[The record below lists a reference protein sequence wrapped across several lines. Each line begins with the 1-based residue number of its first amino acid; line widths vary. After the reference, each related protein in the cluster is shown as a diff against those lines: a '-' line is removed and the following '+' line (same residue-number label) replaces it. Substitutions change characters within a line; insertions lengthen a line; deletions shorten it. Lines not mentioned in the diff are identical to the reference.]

1 MATDYVV
8 RFTGQD
14 NLSGTINQVRQ
25 RLEDVGSS
33 TTQLDQIQQKF
44 QKIEQSTA
52 PLKRKLRDLK
62 NLMAQMNLDGLSGTD
77 LFNRMAQ
84 QAGTYADALGDATT
98 ATNVFANDNF
108 KLEAMA
114 QGLTGIAGAA
124 SIATGVMG
132 VLGTENEKVAQAI
145 MKVQSVLAI
154 LNGVQAVAN
163 VLNKDSAL
171 MLRLKQI
178 RTAAS
183 TAATKGETAALG
195 ANTVA
200 QAVNGSTTKKGTL
213 IQNAWNVAKAVSK
226 ALLGDFTGLVLVGA
240 GALLTYALATDNS
253 ADKLDEQAK
262 STDKAKEAMTKYK
275 DDVASSTGQLVGNY
289 KLLQNEW
296 NNLKTVGEK
305 TQWIKD
311 NATEFKN
318 LGVKVTDLK
327 SAEDVFVNN
336 TSSVITALKAR
347 ASAMAA
353 QTMLTDAYTEYYKT
367 IMQADGSVAGGGFY
381 NKYSGR
387 GAGWTTNTSIMTDEM
402 RSAGVTWSDFN
413 QRTTTKRS
421 GGTVYDTTEYQESQT
436 VIDKV
441 NAYRMQQARATNK
454 RIHTEAEQQLN
465 KTVDFATNK
474 INEAQ
479 SVIDANGLDFNQGN
493 GGNGGNGS
501 GGNRNKPNTPTYDK
515 GSLAAEEAELTR
527 LQTLLKNTRFDSD
540 AAREAALQA
549 VRDQAAKVDA
559 LKLQLRWQV
568 EPELDLSDDTITGLT
583 NQIQAIEKRLKDE
596 VLIPAERQQ
605 LVTDREIKVRLREN
619 LEVSSGLKERKTE
632 QPKTKSELYNELKG
646 MGGDVQSDFDN
657 GLIDKEEAIKRIADI
672 NTQIALLGGKPI
684 TLEFKSN
691 FDEVIEDFN
700 AGINAI
706 NGIDGIVKSVQ
717 SLSQSLKEGAD
728 AWEIFMGAVGIASS
742 VISAISAVMETYNI
756 LSSIHTAKK
765 TAEGAAT
772 TAATTAVTAA
782 ESAKAAADT
791 ASIAPALGATAA
803 AKAQEAAYLDLAAA
817 AYFAAHASIPFA
829 GFGIAAGF
837 VSSMMAMMA
846 AQTAASAAMAAF
858 ADGGIVSG
866 NSFHGDRV
874 LARVNAGE
882 MILNQTQQAN
892 LFRALNSGNGGGTI
906 IPEIKIK
913 GSDLH
918 IAFKNYNNKMSKIK

>member
-77 LFNRMAQ
+77 LFNRMAE
-84 QAGTYADALGDATT
+84 QAGTYADALGDATQ
-98 ATNVFANDNF
+98 ATNNFANDNF

-163 VLNKDSAL
+163 VLNKDSAF

-183 TAATKGETAALG
+183 TAATRGETAALG

-200 QAVNGSTTKKGTL
+200 QVLNSSTTKKGTV

-253 ADKLDEQAK
+253 ADKLEDQAK
-262 STDKAKEAMTKYK
+262 ATDKAKEAMTKYK
-275 DDVASSTGQLVGNY
+275 DDVASSTGQLVGKY

-296 NNLKTVGEK
+296 NNLKSVGEK

-336 TSSVITALKAR
+336 TSNVVTALTAR
-347 ASAMAA
+347 AKAMAA

-367 IMQADGSVAGGGFY
+367 IMQADNTVAGGGFY
-381 NKYSGR
+381 RSVKSGSIVSDGSTDKTDLIRAMKGNGDVTATGDAYNKDGKYYTMQKGKMVLTEFGAAAINALRNSEALSLNKEVKSG
-387 GAGWTTNTSIMTDEM
+387 AQKEL
-402 RSAGVTWSDFN
+402 
-413 QRTTTKRS
+413 
-421 GGTVYDTTEYQESQT
+421 
-436 VIDKV
+436 DKV
-441 NAYRMQQARATNK
+441 VQFCTD
-454 RIHTEAEQQLN
+454 T
-465 KTVDFATNK
+465 
-474 INEAQ
+474 INEAN
-479 SVIDANGLDFNQGN
+479 SVISSNGLDFSD
-493 GGNGGNGS
+493 GGNGS
-501 GGNRNKPNTPTYDK
+501 GNPSKPNTPTYDT

-527 LQTLLKNTRFDSD
+527 LQNILKNTRFETDE
-540 AAREAALQA
+540 AREAAIQA
-549 VRDQAAKVDA
+549 VRDQAAKVEQM
-559 LKLQLRWQV
+559 KLQLKWQV

-596 VLIPAERQQ
+596 VLTPAERQQ
-605 LVTDREIKVRLREN
+605 LVTDRELKIRLREN
-619 LEVSSGLKERKTE
+619 LEVQSGLKETTVA

-646 MGGDVQSDFDN
+646 MAGDIQSDFDN

-717 SLSQSLKEGAD
+717 SLSQSLKDGAD

-791 ASIAPALGATAA
+791 ASIAPAMGATAA

-837 VSSMMAMMA
+837 ISSMMAMMA
-846 AQTAASAAMAAF
+846 AQTAASAAIAAF

-866 NSFHGDRV
+866 NTFHGDRV

-882 MILNQTQQAN
+882 MILNQNQQAN
-892 LFRALNSGNGGGTI
+892 LFRALNSGNQSGTI

>member
-33 TTQLDQIQQKF
+33 TTQLDSIQQKF

-77 LFNRMAQ
+77 LFNRMAE

-163 VLNKDSAL
+163 VLNKDSAF

-183 TAATKGETAALG
+183 TAATRGETAALG

-200 QAVNGSTTKKGTL
+200 QAVNSSTTKKGTL

-253 ADKLDEQAK
+253 ADKLEDQAK
-262 STDKAKEAMTKYK
+262 ATDKAKEAMTKYK
-275 DDVASSTGQLVGNY
+275 DDVASSTGQLVGKY

-336 TSSVITALKAR
+336 TSNVVTALKAR

-367 IMQADGSVAGGGFY
+367 IMAADGSVSGGGFY

-387 GAGWTTNTSIMTDEM
+387 GAGWSKNNPNITDEM
-402 RSAGVTWSDFN
+402 RAAGVTNADFN
-413 QRTTTKRS
+413 QRTTTTRT
-421 GGTVYDTTEYQESQT
+421 GGMVYDTTEYQESQT

-441 NAYRMQQARATNK
+441 NAYRMQQARATNQK
-454 RIHTEAEQQLN
+454 IHTEAEQQLN
-465 KTVDFATNK
+465 KTVDFATTK

-479 SVIDANGLDFNQGN
+479 RVIDANGLDFNQN
-493 GGNGGNGS
+493 SGGGGNGS
-501 GGNRNKPNTPTYDK
+501 GNKGTTVTPDK

-527 LQTLLKNTRFDSD
+527 LQTALKNTRFESD
-540 AAREAALQA
+540 AARETALQA
-549 VRDQAAKVDA
+549 VRDQAAKVEQ
-559 LKLQLRWQV
+559 LKLQLKWQV
-568 EPELDLSDDTITGLT
+568 EPQLDLSDDTITGLT

-596 VLIPAERQQ
+596 VLTPSERQQ
-605 LVTDREIKVRLREN
+605 LVTDREIKIRLKEQ
-619 LEVSSGLKERKTE
+619 LEVSSGLREQKTE
-632 QPKTKSELYNELKG
+632 KPKTKSELYNNLKS
-646 MGGDVQSDFDN
+646 MAGDIQSDFDD
-657 GLIDKEEAIKRIADI
+657 GLIDKEEAIKRISEI
-672 NTQIALLGGKPI
+672 NAQIAVLGGKPI
-684 TLEFKSN
+684 QLEFKSN
-691 FDEVIEDFN
+691 LQQVVDEFN
-700 AGINAI
+700 AGMSAI
-706 NGIDGIVKSVQ
+706 QGVDGVVSSVK
-717 SLSQSLKEGAD
+717 SLSQSLAEGAD
-728 AWEIFMGAVGIASS
+728 AWEIFMGAVNVASS
-742 VISAISAVMETYNI
+742 VLSAISTIMETVNL
-756 LSSIHTAKK
+756 LSSIHTATK
-765 TAEGAAT
+765 TTESAAT
-772 TAATTAVTAA
+772 TAAATAQGV
-782 ESAKAAADT
+782 KAGADT
-791 ASIAPALGATAA
+791 ASIAPALAATVAL
-803 AKAQEAAYLDLAAA
+803 KAQEAAYLDLAAA

-837 VSSMMAMMA
+837 VSAMMGTMA
-846 AQTAASAAMAAF
+846 AQAAASQAIAAF
-858 ADGGIVSG
+858 ADGGIISG
-866 NSFHGDRV
+866 NTFHGDRI

-892 LFRALNSGNGGGTI
+892 LFRALNSGNTEGGVTVSD
-906 IPEIKIK
+906 IKIK

-918 IAFKNYNNKMSKIK
+918 IALKNYNNKMGKIK

>member
-62 NLMAQMNLDGLSGTD
+62 NLMAQMNLDGLSNTD

-84 QAGTYADALGDATT
+84 QAGTYADAMGDATT

-124 SIATGVMG
+124 SVATGVMG
-132 VLGTENEKVAQAI
+132 LLGTENEKVTQAI

-163 VLNKDSAL
+163 VLNKDSAF

-183 TAATKGETAALG
+183 TAATTTNTAALG

-200 QAVNGSTTKKGTL
+200 EALNSSTTKKGTV

-240 GALLTYALATDNS
+240 GALLTYALATDSS

-262 STDKAKEAMTKYK
+262 STDKAKEALTKYNE
-275 DDVASSTGQLVGNY
+275 DVASSTGNLVGKY
-289 KLLQNEW
+289 KLLQNAW
-296 NNLKTVGEK
+296 NQLKTDAEK

-327 SAEDVFVNN
+327 SAEDIFVNN
-336 TSSVITALKAR
+336 TSNVITALKAR

-367 IMQADGSVAGGGFY
+367 IMQADNSVAGGGYY
-381 NKYSGR
+381 NKYTGR
-387 GAGWTTNTSIMTDEM
+387 GAGWTKNNPNITDEM
-402 RSAGVTWSDFN
+402 RAAGVTNADFN
-413 QRTTTKRS
+413 QRTTTARS

-441 NAYRMQQARATNK
+441 NAYRMSQARATNQK
-454 RIHTEAEQQLN
+454 IKSDAEAQLN
-465 KTVDFATNK
+465 KTVDFATTK
-474 INEAQ
+474 INEANT
-479 SVIDANGLDFNQGN
+479 IIKDNGLDFNQG
-493 GGNGGNGS
+493 GGSGNG
-501 GGNRNKPNTPTYDK
+501 GGNRNKPTTTAPKYDAQ
-515 GSLAAEEAELTR
+515 SLAAEEAELQR
-527 LQTLLKNTRFDSD
+527 LQTVLKNTRFATDEARD
-540 AAREAALQA
+540 AAIKA
-549 VRDQAAKVDA
+549 VREQADKVKSIRMA
-559 LKLQLRWQV
+559 LGLEV
-568 EPELDLSDDTITGLT
+568 ALDMSDDTITGLT

-596 VLIPAERQQ
+596 VLTPSEREQ
-605 LVTDREIKVRLREN
+605 LVTDREVKIRLKEK
-619 LEVSSGLKERKTE
+619 LEVQSGLKEDKTPE
-632 QPKTKSELYNELKG
+632 VKTKRDLYNDLKN
-646 MGGDVQSDFDN
+646 MAGDVQNDFDN
-657 GLIDKEEAIKRIADI
+657 GLIDKDEAIKRIADI
-672 NTQIALLGGKPI
+672 NAQIAILGGKPI
-684 TLEFKSN
+684 QLEFRSN
-691 FDEVIEDFN
+691 IQEVIDNFN
-700 AGINAI
+700 TGISTI
-706 NGIDGIVKSVQ
+706 QSVDSIVNSVK
-717 SLSQSLKEGAD
+717 SLSQSLQEGAD
-728 AWEIFMGAVGIASS
+728 AWEVFMGVVGVASS
-742 VISAISAVMETYNI
+742 VLQAITTIMETVNL
-756 LSSIHTAKK
+756 LSSVHTATK

-772 TAATTAVTAA
+772 TAASVA
-782 ESAKAAADT
+782 EGVKAGADT
-791 ASIAPALGATAA
+791 ASIAPALAATAA
-803 AKAQEAAYLDLAAA
+803 LKAQEAALLDVAAA
-817 AYFAAHASIPFA
+817 SYFAAHAYIPFA

-837 VSSMMAMMA
+837 VGSMMAAMA
-846 AQTAASAAMAAF
+846 AQTAASTAIAAF
-858 ADGGIVSG
+858 ADGGIISG
-866 NSFHGDRV
+866 STFHGDRM

-882 MILNQTQQAN
+882 MILNQNQQAN
-892 LFRALNSGNGGGTI
+892 LFRALNSGTDEGATI
-906 IPEIKIK
+906 SEVKIK
-913 GSDLH
+913 GSDLYL
-918 IAFKNYNNKMSKIK
+918 ALKNYNKKMDKVR

>member
-14 NLSGTINQVRQ
+14 NLSSTINQVRQ

-62 NLMAQMNLDGLSGTD
+62 NLMAQMNLDGLSNTD
-77 LFNRMAQ
+77 LFNRMAE
-84 QAGTYADALGDATT
+84 QAGTYADAIGDATT

-163 VLNKDSAL
+163 VLNKDSAF

-183 TAATKGETAALG
+183 TAATRGETAALG

-200 QAVNGSTTKKGTL
+200 QAVNSSTTKKGTV

-253 ADKLDEQAK
+253 ADKLEDQAK
-262 STDKAKEAMTKYK
+262 ATDKAKEAMTKYK
-275 DDVASSTGQLVGNY
+275 DDVASSTGQLVGKY

-296 NNLKTVGEK
+296 NNLKSVGEK

-327 SAEDVFVNN
+327 SAEDIFVNN
-336 TSSVITALKAR
+336 TSNVVTALKAR

-367 IMQADGSVAGGGFY
+367 IMAADNSVAGGGYYHNVKAGSAIQDKSKVHTDLIRAMKANGDVSPTGDAY
-381 NKYSGR
+381 NKNGKYYTMQR
-387 GAGWTTNTSIMTDEM
+387 GDMILTEFGA
-402 RSAGVTWSDFN
+402 SAINALRNSEAATLN
-413 QRTTTKRS
+413 QSVKDGAQR
-421 GGTVYDTTEYQESQT
+421 E
-436 VIDKV
+436 
-441 NAYRMQQARATNK
+441 
-454 RIHTEAEQQLN
+454 LN
-465 KTVDFATNK
+465 KVVEFCTSK
-474 INEAQ
+474 INEANA
-479 SVIDANGLDFNQGN
+479 IIAANGLDFNQNN
-493 GGNGGNGS
+493 GGGNGS
-501 GGNRNKPNTPTYDK
+501 GSGNRGTTVTPDK

-527 LQTLLKNTRFDSD
+527 LQNVLKNTAFASEESR
-540 AAREAALQA
+540 AAAIQA
-549 VRDQAAKVDA
+549 VRDQAAKVEQM
-559 LKLQLRWQV
+559 KLQLKWQV

-596 VLIPAERQQ
+596 VLTPSERQQ
-605 LVTDREIKVRLREN
+605 LVTDREVKVRLRES
-619 LEVSSGLKERKTE
+619 LEVASGLKDKKTE

-646 MGGDVQSDFDN
+646 MAGDIQSDFDN
-657 GLIDKEEAIKRIADI
+657 GLIDKEEAIKRIAEI
-672 NTQIALLGGKPI
+672 NAQIAILGGKPI
-684 TLEFKSN
+684 QLEFKSN
-691 FDEVIEDFN
+691 FQQVVEEFD

-706 NGIDGIVKSVQ
+706 NGIDGVVKSVQ
-717 SLSQSLKEGAD
+717 SLNQSLKEGAD
-728 AWEIFMGAVGIASS
+728 AWEIFMGAVSIASS

-756 LSSIHTAKK
+756 LSTIHTAKK

-772 TAATTAVTAA
+772 TSATAAVTAA

-846 AQTAASAAMAAF
+846 AQTAASAAIAAF

-866 NSFHGDRV
+866 NTFHGDNI

-882 MILNQTQQAN
+882 MILNQKQQAN
-892 LFRALNSGNGGGTI
+892 LFRALDSGNTGGTL

-913 GSDLH
+913 GSDLYV
-918 IAFKNYNNKMSKIK
+918 AFKNYNKKMDKVR

>member
-33 TTQLDQIQQKF
+33 TSQLDQIQQKF

-62 NLMAQMNLDGLSGTD
+62 NLMAQMNLDGLSNTD

-84 QAGTYADALGDATT
+84 QAGTYADAMGDATT

-124 SIATGVMG
+124 SVATGVMG
-132 VLGTENEKVAQAI
+132 LLGTENEKVTQAI

-163 VLNKDSAL
+163 VLNKDSAF

-183 TAATKGETAALG
+183 TAATTTNTAALG

-200 QAVNGSTTKKGTL
+200 EALNSSTTKKGTV

-240 GALLTYALATDNS
+240 GALLTYALATDSS

-262 STDKAKEAMTKYK
+262 STDKAKEALTKYNE
-275 DDVASSTGQLVGNY
+275 DVASSTGNLVGKY
-289 KLLQNEW
+289 KLLQNAW
-296 NNLKTVGEK
+296 NQFKTDAEK

-327 SAEDVFVNN
+327 SAEDIFVNN
-336 TSSVITALKAR
+336 TSNVITALKAR

-367 IMQADGSVAGGGFY
+367 IMQADNSVAGGGYY
-381 NKYSGR
+381 NKYTGR
-387 GAGWTTNTSIMTDEM
+387 GAGWTKNNPNITDEM
-402 RSAGVTWSDFN
+402 RAAGVTNADFN
-413 QRTTTKRS
+413 QRTTTARS

-441 NAYRMQQARATNK
+441 NAYRMSQARATNQK
-454 RIHTEAEQQLN
+454 IKSDAEAQLN
-465 KTVDFATNK
+465 KTVDFATTK
-474 INEAQ
+474 INEANT
-479 SVIDANGLDFNQGN
+479 IIKDNGLDFNQG
-493 GGNGGNGS
+493 GGSGNGG
-501 GGNRNKPNTPTYDK
+501 GGNRNKPTTTAPKYDAQ
-515 GSLAAEEAELTR
+515 SLAAEEAELQR
-527 LQTLLKNTRFDSD
+527 LQTVLKNTRFATDEARDS
-540 AAREAALQA
+540 AIKA
-549 VRDQAAKVDA
+549 VREQAEKVKSIRMA
-559 LKLQLRWQV
+559 LGLEV
-568 EPELDLSDDTITGLT
+568 ALDMSDDTITGLT

-596 VLIPAERQQ
+596 VLTPSEREQ
-605 LVTDREIKVRLREN
+605 LVTDKEVKIRLKEK
-619 LEVSSGLKERKTE
+619 LEVQSGLKEEKKPE
-632 QPKTKSELYNELKG
+632 VKTKSDLYNDLKN
-646 MGGDVQSDFDN
+646 MAGDVQSDFDN
-657 GLIDKEEAIKRIADI
+657 GLIDKDEAIKRIADI
-672 NTQIALLGGKPI
+672 NAQIAILGGKPI
-684 TLEFKSN
+684 QLEFRSN
-691 FDEVIEDFN
+691 IQEVIDNFN
-700 AGINAI
+700 TGINTI
-706 NGIDGIVKSVQ
+706 QSVDSIVNSVK
-717 SLSQSLKEGAD
+717 SLSQSLQEGAD
-728 AWEIFMGAVGIASS
+728 AWEVFMGVVGVASS
-742 VISAISAVMETYNI
+742 VLQAITTIMETVNL
-756 LSSIHTAKK
+756 LSSVHTATK

-772 TAATTAVTAA
+772 TAASVA
-782 ESAKAAADT
+782 EGVKAGADT
-791 ASIAPALGATAA
+791 ASIAPALAATAA
-803 AKAQEAAYLDLAAA
+803 LKAQEAALLDVAAA
-817 AYFAAHASIPFA
+817 SYFAAHAYIPFA

-837 VSSMMAMMA
+837 VGSMMAAMA
-846 AQTAASAAMAAF
+846 AQTAASTAIAAF
-858 ADGGIVSG
+858 ADGGIISG
-866 NSFHGDRV
+866 STFHGDRM

-882 MILNQTQQAN
+882 MILNQNQQAN
-892 LFRALNSGNGGGTI
+892 LFRALNSGTDEGATI
-906 IPEIKIK
+906 SEVKIK
-913 GSDLH
+913 GSDLYL
-918 IAFKNYNNKMSKIK
+918 ALKNYNKKMDKVR

>member
-33 TTQLDQIQQKF
+33 TTQLDSIQQKF

-62 NLMAQMNLDGLSGTD
+62 NLLAEMNLDGLSGTD
-77 LFNRMAQ
+77 LFNRMAE
-84 QAGTYADALGDATT
+84 QAGTYADALGDATQ
-98 ATNVFANDNF
+98 ATNNFANDNF
-108 KLEAMA
+108 KLEAMT

-132 VLGTENEKVAQAI
+132 VLGTENEQVAQAI

-163 VLNKDSAL
+163 VLNKDSAF

-183 TAATKGETAALG
+183 TAATRGETAALG

-200 QAVNGSTTKKGTL
+200 QVLNSSTTKKGTV

-253 ADKLDEQAK
+253 ADKLEDQAK
-262 STDKAKEAMTKYK
+262 ATDKAKEAMTKYK
-275 DDVASSTGQLVGNY
+275 EDVASSTGSLVGKY

-296 NNLKTVGEK
+296 NNLKSVGEK

-336 TSSVITALKAR
+336 TSNVVTALTAR
-347 ASAMAA
+347 AKAMAA

-367 IMQADGSVAGGGFY
+367 IMQADNTVAGGGFY
-381 NKYSGR
+381 
-387 GAGWTTNTSIMTDEM
+387 
-402 RSAGVTWSDFN
+402 RSV
-413 QRTTTKRS
+413 KS
-421 GGTVYDTTEYQESQT
+421 GGIVSDGSTDKTDLIRAMKGNGDVTATGDAYNKDGKYYTMQKGKMVLTEFGAAAINALRNSEALSLNKEVKSGAQKEL
-436 VIDKV
+436 DKV
-441 NAYRMQQARATNK
+441 VQFCTD
-454 RIHTEAEQQLN
+454 T
-465 KTVDFATNK
+465 
-474 INEAQ
+474 INEAN
-479 SVIDANGLDFNQGN
+479 SVISSNGLDFSD
-493 GGNGGNGS
+493 GGNGS
-501 GGNRNKPNTPTYDK
+501 GNPSKPNTPTYDT

-527 LQTLLKNTRFDSD
+527 LQNILKNTRFETDE
-540 AAREAALQA
+540 AREAAIQA
-549 VRDQAAKVDA
+549 VRDQAAKVEQM
-559 LKLQLRWQV
+559 KLQLKWQV

-596 VLIPAERQQ
+596 VLTPAERQQ
-605 LVTDREIKVRLREN
+605 LVTDRELKIRLREN
-619 LEVSSGLKERKTE
+619 LEVQSGLKETTVA

-646 MGGDVQSDFDN
+646 MAGDIQSDFDN
-657 GLIDKEEAIKRIADI
+657 GLIDKEEAIKRIAEI
-672 NTQIALLGGKPI
+672 NAQIAILGGKPI
-684 TLEFKSN
+684 ELEFKSN
-691 FDEVIEDFN
+691 FQEITEQVS

-706 NGIDGIVKSVQ
+706 NGIDGVVKSVQ

-728 AWEIFMGAVGIASS
+728 AWEIFMGVVNVASS
-742 VISAISAVMETYNI
+742 VLSAITTIMETVNL
-756 LSSIHTAKK
+756 LSSIHTTTK
-765 TAEGAAT
+765 TAEGAA
-772 TAATTAVTAA
+772 VTAA
-782 ESAKAAADT
+782 SVAEGVKAGADS
-791 ASIAPALGATAA
+791 ASIAPAVAATAA
-803 AKAQEAAYLDLAAA
+803 LKAQEAAYLDMAAA
-817 AYFAAHASIPFA
+817 AYFAAHASIPFV

-837 VSSMMAMMA
+837 VSAMMGAMA
-846 AQTAASAAMAAF
+846 AQAAASAAIAAF
-858 ADGGIVSG
+858 ADGGIISG
-866 NSFHGDRV
+866 STFHGDSM

-882 MILNQTQQAN
+882 MILNQKQQAN
-892 LFRALNSGNGGGTI
+892 LFRVLDSGNTGGTL

-913 GSDLH
+913 GSDLYV
-918 IAFKNYNNKMSKIK
+918 AFKNYNKKMDKVR

>member
-14 NLSGTINQVRQ
+14 NLSGTINQVR
-25 RLEDVGSS
+25 RNLEDVGSS
-33 TTQLDQIQQKF
+33 TTQLDNIQQKF

-62 NLMAQMNLDGLSGTD
+62 NLMAQMNLDGLSNTD
-77 LFNRMAQ
+77 LFNRMAE
-84 QAGTYADALGDATT
+84 QAGTYADAIGDASA

-124 SIATGVMG
+124 SVATGVMG
-132 VLGTENEKVAQAI
+132 LLGTENEKVAQAI

-163 VLNKDSAL
+163 VLNKDSAF

-183 TAATKGETAALG
+183 TAATRGETVALG
-195 ANTVA
+195 ANTAA
-200 QAVNGSTTKKGTL
+200 QAINSSTTKKGT
-213 IQNAWNVAKAVSK
+213 IVQNAWNVAKAVSK

-262 STDKAKEAMTKYK
+262 ATDKAKEAMTKYK
-275 DDVASSTGQLVGNY
+275 DDVASSTGTLVGKY

-336 TSSVITALKAR
+336 TSNVITALKAR

-367 IMQADGSVAGGGFY
+367 IMAADGSVAGGGFY
-381 NKYSGR
+381 TKYSGK
-387 GAGWTTNTSIMTDEM
+387 GTGWSKNNPNITDEM
-402 RSAGVTWSDFN
+402 RAAGVTVADFN
-413 QRTTTKRS
+413 QRTTTARS
-421 GGTVYDTTEYQESQT
+421 GGMVYDTTEYQESQT

-441 NAYRMQQARATNK
+441 NAYRMQQARATNQ

-465 KTVDFATNK
+465 KTVDFATAK
-474 INEAQ
+474 INEANE
-479 SVIDANGLDFNQGN
+479 VIKANGLDFGG
-493 GGNGGNGS
+493 GGNGN
-501 GGNRNKPNTPTYDK
+501 NPTTNPKPNNAPTYDA

-527 LQTLLKNTRFDSD
+527 LQNVLKNTAFASEEARQ
-540 AAREAALQA
+540 AAIQA
-549 VRDQAAKVDA
+549 VREQANKVERM
-559 LKLQLRWQV
+559 KLQLRWQV
-568 EPELDLSDDTITGLT
+568 EPELDISDNTITGLS

-596 VLIPAERQQ
+596 VLTPAERQQ
-605 LVTDREIKVRLREN
+605 LVTEREVKIKLREN
-619 LEVSSGLKERKTE
+619 LEVESGLKEKKTIE
-632 QPKTKSELYNELKG
+632 PKTKSDLYNELKG
-646 MGGDVQSDFDN
+646 MAGDIQSDFDN
-657 GLIDKEEAIKRIADI
+657 GLIDKEEAIRRISEI
-672 NTQIALLGGKPI
+672 NAQIAVLGGKPI
-684 TLEFKSN
+684 KLEFKSN
-691 FDEVIEDFN
+691 LQEVIDDFN
-700 AGINAI
+700 AGISTI
-706 NGIDGIVKSVQ
+706 QSVDSIVNSVK
-717 SLSQSLKEGAD
+717 SLSQSLKDGAG
-728 AWEIFMGAVGIASS
+728 AWEIFMGAVNVASS
-742 VISAISAVMETYNI
+742 VLSAISTIMETVNI
-756 LSSIHTAKK
+756 LSSIHTATK
-765 TAEGAAT
+765 TAEGAA
-772 TAATTAVTAA
+772 VTAA
-782 ESAKAAADT
+782 SVAEGVKAGADT
-791 ASIAPALGATAA
+791 ASIAPALASAA
-803 AKAQEAAYLDLAAA
+803 ALKAQEAAYLDLAAA
-817 AYFAAHASIPFA
+817 AYFAAHAYIPFA

-837 VSSMMAMMA
+837 VSSMMATMA
-846 AQTAASAAMAAF
+846 AQTAASAAIAAF

-866 NSFHGDRV
+866 STFHGDRV
-874 LARVNAGE
+874 LARVNSGE

-892 LFRALNSGNGGGTI
+892 LFRALNSSNQGGATVS
-906 IPEIKIK
+906 EVKIK
-913 GSDLH
+913 GSDMYLLM
-918 IAFKNYNNKMSKIK
+918 KNYNNKMSKIK

>member
-33 TTQLDQIQQKF
+33 TSQLDSIQQKF

-62 NLMAQMNLDGLSGTD
+62 NLMAQMNLDGLSNTD

-84 QAGTYADALGDATT
+84 QAGTYADAMGDASA

-114 QGLTGIAGAA
+114 QGLTGVAGAA
-124 SIATGVMG
+124 SVATGVMG
-132 VLGTENEKVAQAI
+132 LLGTENEKVAQAI

-163 VLNKDSAL
+163 VLNKDSAF

-183 TAATKGETAALG
+183 TAATRGETTALG

-200 QAVNGSTTKKGTL
+200 QALNSSTTKKGTL
-213 IQNAWNVAKAVSK
+213 VQNAWNVAKAVSK

-262 STDKAKEAMTKYK
+262 SADKAKEAMTKYK
-275 DDVASSTGQLVGNY
+275 DDVASSTGQLVGKY

-296 NNLKTVGEK
+296 NNLKSVGEK

-336 TSSVITALKAR
+336 TSNVITALKAR

-353 QTMLTDAYTEYYKT
+353 QTMLTEAYTEYYKT
-367 IMQADGSVAGGGFY
+367 IMAADGSVAGGGFY
-381 NKYSGR
+381 TKYTGR
-387 GAGWTTNTSIMTDEM
+387 GTGWSKNNPNITDEM
-402 RSAGVTWSDFN
+402 RAAGVTNADFN
-413 QRTTTKRS
+413 QRTTTARS
-421 GGTVYDTTEYQESQT
+421 GGMVYDTTEYQESQT

-441 NAYRMQQARATNK
+441 NAYRMQQARATNQ

-465 KTVDFATNK
+465 KTVDFATSK
-474 INEAQ
+474 INEANGIIQ
-479 SVIDANGLDFNQGN
+479 ANGLDFNQGN
-493 GGNGGNGS
+493 GGNGGNHT
-501 GGNRNKPNTPTYDK
+501 NKPNTPTYDD

-527 LQTLLKNTRFDSD
+527 LQNILKNTAFVSD
-540 AAREAALQA
+540 EARQAAIQA
-549 VRDQAAKVDA
+549 VRQQAAKVEQM
-559 LKLQLRWQV
+559 KLQLKWQV
-568 EPELDLSDDTITGLT
+568 EPVLDLSDDTITGLT

-596 VLIPAERQQ
+596 VLTPAERQQ
-605 LVTDREIKVRLREN
+605 LVTDREVKIRLREN
-619 LEVSSGLKERKTE
+619 LEVQSGLRE
-632 QPKTKSELYNELKG
+632 QKKPEVKTKSDLYNDLKNLA
-646 MGGDVQSDFDN
+646 GDIQSDFDN
-657 GLIDKEEAIKRIADI
+657 GLIDKDEAIKRISEI
-672 NTQIALLGGKPI
+672 NAQIALLGGKPI
-684 TLEFKSN
+684 NLEFKSN
-691 FDEVIEDFN
+691 FQEMAEQFN
-700 AGINAI
+700 AGISAFQ
-706 NGIDGIVKSVQ
+706 GIDGVVNSVK

-728 AWEIFMGAVGIASS
+728 AWEIFMGVVNVASS
-742 VISAISAVMETYNI
+742 VLSAITTIMETVNL
-756 LSSIHTAKK
+756 LSSVHTATK
-765 TAEGAAT
+765 TAEGAA
-772 TAATTAVTAA
+772 VTAA
-782 ESAKAAADT
+782 SVAEGVKAGADT
-791 ASIAPALGATAA
+791 ASIAPAVAATAA
-803 AKAQEAAYLDLAAA
+803 LKAQEAALLDVAAA
-817 AYFAAHASIPFA
+817 SYFAAHASIPFA

-837 VSSMMAMMA
+837 VSAMMGAMA
-846 AQTAASAAMAAF
+846 AQTAASAAIAAF
-858 ADGGIVSG
+858 ADGGIISG
-866 NSFHGDRV
+866 STYHGDSI

-882 MILNQTQQAN
+882 MILNQKQQAN
-892 LFRALNSGNGGGTI
+892 LFRALDSGNTGGTL

-913 GSDLH
+913 GSDLYV
-918 IAFKNYNNKMSKIK
+918 AFKNYNKKMDKVR

>member
-33 TTQLDQIQQKF
+33 TTQLDSIQQKF

-77 LFNRMAQ
+77 LFNRMAE

-114 QGLTGIAGAA
+114 QGLSGVAGAA
-124 SIATGVMG
+124 SVATGVMG
-132 VLGTENEKVAQAI
+132 LLGTENEKVAQAI

-163 VLNKDSAL
+163 VLNKDSAF

-183 TAATKGETAALG
+183 TAATRGETTALG

-200 QAVNGSTTKKGTL
+200 QALNSSTTKKGTV

-240 GALLTYALATDNS
+240 GALLTYALATDKS
-253 ADKLDEQAK
+253 ADELDKQAK
-262 STDKAKEAMTKYK
+262 SADKAKEAMTKYK
-275 DDVASSTGQLVGNY
+275 DDVASSTGQLVGKY

-296 NNLKTVGEK
+296 NNLKSIGEK

-336 TSSVITALKAR
+336 TSNVITALKAR

-367 IMQADGSVAGGGFY
+367 IMAADGSVAGGGFY
-381 NKYSGR
+381 TKYTGR
-387 GAGWTTNTSIMTDEM
+387 GTGWSKNNPNITDEM
-402 RSAGVTWSDFN
+402 RAAGVTNADFN
-413 QRTTTKRS
+413 QRTTTARS
-421 GGTVYDTTEYQESQT
+421 GGMVYDTTEYQESQT

-441 NAYRMQQARATNK
+441 NNYRIQQARATNQ

-465 KTVDFATNK
+465 KTVDFATSK
-474 INEAQ
+474 INEANA
-479 SVIDANGLDFNQGN
+479 VIEANGLDFNQGN
-493 GGNGGNGS
+493 GGNGN
-501 GGNRNKPNTPTYDK
+501 GGNHTNKPNTPTYDA

-527 LQTLLKNTRFDSD
+527 LQNILKNTAFASD
-540 AAREAALQA
+540 EARQAAIQA
-549 VRDQAAKVDA
+549 VRQQAAKVEQM
-559 LKLQLRWQV
+559 KLQLKWQV
-568 EPELDLSDDTITGLT
+568 QPELDLSDDTITGLT

-596 VLIPAERQQ
+596 VLTPAERQQ
-605 LVTDREIKVRLREN
+605 LVTEREVKVRLREN
-619 LEVSSGLKERKTE
+619 LEVASGLKERKTE
-632 QPKTKSELYNELKG
+632 QPKTRSELYNELKG
-646 MGGDVQSDFDN
+646 MAGDVQSDFDN
-657 GLIDKEEAIKRIADI
+657 GLIDKDEAIKRIADI
-672 NTQIALLGGKPI
+672 NAQIALLGGKPI
-684 TLEFKSN
+684 KLEFQSN
-691 FDEVIEDFN
+691 FDQVMEDFT

-791 ASIAPALGATAA
+791 ASIAPAMGATAA

-837 VSSMMAMMA
+837 ISSMMAMMA
-846 AQTAASAAMAAF
+846 AQTAASAAIAAF

-866 NSFHGDRV
+866 NTFHGDRV

-882 MILNQTQQAN
+882 MILNQNQQAN
-892 LFRALNSGNGGGTI
+892 LFRALNSGNDGGGAVVS
-906 IPEIKIK
+906 EVKIK
-913 GSDLH
+913 GSDLYL
-918 IAFKNYNNKMSKIK
+918 ALKNYNNKMGKIK

>member
-33 TTQLDQIQQKF
+33 TTQLDSIQQKF

-62 NLMAQMNLDGLSGTD
+62 TLMAQMNLDGLSNTD

-84 QAGTYADALGDATT
+84 QAGSYADALADASA

-114 QGLTGIAGAA
+114 QGLTGVAGAA
-124 SIATGVMG
+124 SVATGVMG
-132 VLGTENEKVAQAI
+132 LLGTENEKVAQAI

-163 VLNKDSAL
+163 VLNKDSAF

-183 TAATKGETAALG
+183 TAATRGETTALG

-200 QAVNGSTTKKGTL
+200 QALNSSTTKKGTL
-213 IQNAWNVAKAVSK
+213 VQNAWNVAKAVSK

-262 STDKAKEAMTKYK
+262 SADKAKEAMTKYK
-275 DDVASSTGQLVGNY
+275 DDVASSTGQLVGKY

-336 TSSVITALKAR
+336 TSNVITALKAR

-367 IMQADGSVAGGGFY
+367 IMEADGSVAGGGFY
-381 NKYSGR
+381 TKYTGR
-387 GAGWTTNTSIMTDEM
+387 GTGWTTNTNIMTDEM
-402 RSAGVTWSDFN
+402 RAAGVTWNDFN
-413 QRTTTKRS
+413 QRSTDKRS
-421 GGTVYDTTEYQESQT
+421 GSMIYTTTEYQESQK

-441 NAYRMQQARATNK
+441 NAYRIQQQRATNQ
-454 RIHTEAEQQLN
+454 RIHTEAEQTLQR
-465 KTVDFATNK
+465 KIDFTTSK
-474 INEAQ
+474 INEANE
-479 SVIDANGLDFNQGN
+479 VIKANGLDF
-493 GGNGGNGS
+493 GNGS
-501 GGNRNKPNTPTYDK
+501 GGNNTNKPNTPTYDA

-527 LQTLLKNTRFDSD
+527 LQNVLKNTAFASD
-540 AAREAALQA
+540 EARQAAIQA
-549 VRDQAAKVDA
+549 VRTQAAKVEQI
-559 LKLQLRWQV
+559 KLQLKWQI
-568 EPELDLSDDTITGLT
+568 EPVLDLSDDTITGLT

-596 VLIPAERQQ
+596 VLEPAERQQ
-605 LVTDREIKVRLREN
+605 LVMEREVKIQLREN
-619 LEVSSGLKERKTE
+619 LEVQSGLKEKKTE
-632 QPKTKSELYNELKG
+632 QPKTKSEL
-646 MGGDVQSDFDN
+646 
-657 GLIDKEEAIKRIADI
+657 
-672 NTQIALLGGKPI
+672 T
-684 TLEFKSN
+684 
-691 FDEVIEDFN
+691 
-700 AGINAI
+700 
-706 NGIDGIVKSVQ
+706 
-717 SLSQSLKEGAD
+717 
-728 AWEIFMGAVGIASS
+728 
-742 VISAISAVMETYNI
+742 
-756 LSSIHTAKK
+756 
-765 TAEGAAT
+765 
-772 TAATTAVTAA
+772 
-782 ESAKAAADT
+782 
-791 ASIAPALGATAA
+791 
-803 AKAQEAAYLDLAAA
+803 
-817 AYFAAHASIPFA
+817 
-829 GFGIAAGF
+829 
-837 VSSMMAMMA
+837 
-846 AQTAASAAMAAF
+846 
-858 ADGGIVSG
+858 
-866 NSFHGDRV
+866 
-874 LARVNAGE
+874 
-882 MILNQTQQAN
+882 MI
-892 LFRALNSGNGGGTI
+892 
-906 IPEIKIK
+906 
-913 GSDLH
+913 
-918 IAFKNYNNKMSKIK
+918 

>member
-33 TTQLDQIQQKF
+33 TTQLDSIQQKF

-77 LFNRMAQ
+77 LFNRMAE

-163 VLNKDSAL
+163 VLNKDSAF

-183 TAATKGETAALG
+183 TAATRGETAALG

-200 QAVNGSTTKKGTL
+200 QAVNSSTTKKGTL

-226 ALLGDFTGLVLVGA
+226 ALMGDFTGLVLVGA

-253 ADKLDEQAK
+253 ADKLEDQAK
-262 STDKAKEAMTKYK
+262 STDKAKEAMTKYNE
-275 DDVASSTGQLVGNY
+275 DVASSTGQLVGKY

-296 NNLKTVGEK
+296 NNLKSVGEK

-336 TSSVITALKAR
+336 TSNVITALKAR

-367 IMQADGSVAGGGFY
+367 IMDADGSVAGGGFY
-381 NKYSGR
+381 TKYTGR
-387 GAGWTTNTSIMTDEM
+387 GAGWTTNANIMTDEM
-402 RSAGVTWSDFN
+402 RAAGVTWKDFN

-421 GGTVYDTTEYQESQT
+421 GGMVYDTTEYQESQT

-441 NAYRMQQARATNK
+441 NNYRIQQARATNQ
-454 RIHTEAEQQLN
+454 RIHTDAEQQLN
-465 KTVDFATNK
+465 KTVDFATGK
-474 INEAQ
+474 INEANA
-479 SVIDANGLDFNQGN
+479 VIQANGLDFNQSNGGRGN
-493 GGNGGNGS
+493 GGNHT
-501 GGNRNKPNTPTYDK
+501 NKPNTPTYDA
-515 GSLAAEEAELTR
+515 GSLAAEEAKLTR
-527 LQTLLKNTRFDSD
+527 LQNTLKNTRFETDEARQ
-540 AAREAALQA
+540 AAIQA
-549 VRDQAAKVDA
+549 VRDQAAKVEQM
-559 LKLQLRWQV
+559 KLQLKWQV
-568 EPELDLSDDTITGLT
+568 EPVLDLSDDTITGLT

-596 VLIPAERQQ
+596 VLTPAERQQ
-605 LVTDREIKVRLREN
+605 LVTEREVKVRLREN
-619 LEVSSGLKERKTE
+619 LEVASGLKERKTE
-632 QPKTKSELYNELKG
+632 QPKTRSELYNELKG
-646 MGGDVQSDFDN
+646 MAGDVQSDFDN
-657 GLIDKEEAIKRIADI
+657 GLIDKDEAIKRIADI
-672 NTQIALLGGKPI
+672 NAQIALLGGKPI
-684 TLEFKSN
+684 KLEFQSN
-691 FDEVIEDFN
+691 FDQVMEDFT

-791 ASIAPALGATAA
+791 ASIAPAMGATAA

-837 VSSMMAMMA
+837 ISSMMAMMA
-846 AQTAASAAMAAF
+846 AQTAASAAIAAF

-866 NSFHGDRV
+866 NTFHGDRV

-892 LFRALNSGNGGGTI
+892 LFRALNSGNQSGTI
-906 IPEIKIK
+906 IPDIKIK

-918 IAFKNYNNKMSKIK
+918 IAFRNYNNKMSKVK

>member
-25 RLEDVGSS
+25 HLEDVGSS
-33 TTQLDQIQQKF
+33 TTQLDSIQQKF

-84 QAGTYADALGDATT
+84 QAGTYADAIGDATT

-132 VLGTENEKVAQAI
+132 VLGTENEKVSQAI

-183 TAATKGETAALG
+183 TAATRGETAALG

-200 QAVNGSTTKKGTL
+200 QAVNGATTKKGTL

-253 ADKLDEQAK
+253 ADKLEDQAK
-262 STDKAKEAMTKYK
+262 ATDKAKEAMTKYK
-275 DDVASSTGQLVGNY
+275 DDVASSTGQLVGKY

-336 TSSVITALKAR
+336 TSNVVTALKAR

-367 IMQADGSVAGGGFY
+367 IMAADGSVSGGGFY

-387 GAGWTTNTSIMTDEM
+387 GAGWSKNNPNITDEM
-402 RSAGVTWSDFN
+402 RAAGVTNADFN
-413 QRTTTKRS
+413 QRTTTTRT
-421 GGTVYDTTEYQESQT
+421 GGMVYDTTEYQESQT

-441 NAYRMQQARATNK
+441 NAYRMQQARATNQ

-465 KTVDFATNK
+465 KTVDFATTK

-479 SVIDANGLDFNQGN
+479 RVIDANGLDFNQNN
-493 GGNGGNGS
+493 GGGGNGS
-501 GGNRNKPNTPTYDK
+501 GNKGTTVTPDK

-527 LQTLLKNTRFDSD
+527 LQTALKNTRFESD
-540 AAREAALQA
+540 AAREAAMQA
-549 VRDQAAKVDA
+549 VRDQAAKVEQM
-559 LKLQLRWQV
+559 KLQLKWQV

-596 VLIPAERQQ
+596 VLTPSERQQ
-605 LVTDREIKVRLREN
+605 LVTDREVKIRLKEQ
-619 LEVSSGLKERKTE
+619 LEVSSGLKEQKTE
-632 QPKTKSELYNELKG
+632 KPKTKSELYNELKG
-646 MGGDVQSDFDN
+646 MGGDIQSDFDN
-657 GLIDKEEAIKRIADI
+657 GLIDKEEAIKRISEI
-672 NTQIALLGGKPI
+672 NAQIAVLGGKPI
-684 TLEFKSN
+684 QLEFKSN
-691 FDEVIEDFN
+691 MQELVDEFN
-700 AGINAI
+700 TGMSAI
-706 NGIDGIVKSVQ
+706 QGIDGVVNSVK
-717 SLSQSLKEGAD
+717 SLSQSLQEGAD
-728 AWEIFMGAVGIASS
+728 AWEIFMGAVNVASS
-742 VISAISAVMETYNI
+742 VLNAISTIMETVNL
-756 LSSIHTAKK
+756 LSSIHTATK
-765 TAEGAAT
+765 TTESAAT
-772 TAATTAVTAA
+772 TAAATAQGV
-782 ESAKAAADT
+782 KAGADT
-791 ASIAPALGATAA
+791 ASIAPAIAATVAL
-803 AKAQEAAYLDLAAA
+803 KAQEAAYLDLAAA

-837 VSSMMAMMA
+837 VSGMMGMMA
-846 AQTAASAAMAAF
+846 AQTAASAAIAAF
-858 ADGGIVSG
+858 ADGGIISG
-866 NSFHGDRV
+866 NTFHGDRM

-892 LFRALNSGNGGGTI
+892 LFRALNSGNAGGGVTVSD
-906 IPEIKIK
+906 IKIK

-918 IAFKNYNNKMSKIK
+918 IVLKNYNNKMGKIK

>member
-33 TTQLDQIQQKF
+33 TTRLDQIQQKF

-183 TAATKGETAALG
+183 TAATRGETAALG

-200 QAVNGSTTKKGTL
+200 QAVNGATTKKGTL
-213 IQNAWNVAKAVSK
+213 IQNAWNIAKAVSK

-262 STDKAKEAMTKYK
+262 ATDKAKEAMTKYK
-275 DDVASSTGQLVGNY
+275 DDVASSTGSLVGKY

-336 TSSVITALKAR
+336 TSNVITALKAR

-381 NKYSGR
+381 NKY
-387 GAGWTTNTSIMTDEM
+387 N
-402 RSAGVTWSDFN
+402 
-413 QRTTTKRS
+413 
-421 GGTVYDTTEYQESQT
+421 GGTIGTSNASKIPDEWQKAGLKENEDYTYKWGGGQSGYGFLTPTQKG
-436 VIDKV
+436 IDKV
-441 NAYRMQQARATNK
+441 NDYRMQQARATNQ

-465 KTVDFATNK
+465 KTVDFATTK
-474 INEAQ
+474 INEANA
-479 SVIDANGLDFNQGN
+479 VIQANGLDFSPS
-493 GGNGGNGS
+493 GGDSG
-501 GGNRNKPNTPTYDK
+501 GGNRNKPNTTLTYDA
-515 GSLAAEEAELTR
+515 GSLAAEEAELSR
-527 LQTLLKNTRFDSD
+527 LQAILKNTRFESD
-540 AAREAALQA
+540 AVREDALQA
-549 VRDQAAKVDA
+549 VRDQAAKVEQM
-559 LKLQLRWQV
+559 KLQLKWQV

-596 VLIPAERQQ
+596 VLTPAERQQ
-605 LVTDREIKVRLREN
+605 LVTDREVKIRLREN
-619 LEVSSGLKERKTE
+619 LEVQSGLKEHKTE

-646 MGGDVQSDFDN
+646 MAGDVQSDFDN
-657 GLIDKEEAIKRIADI
+657 GLIDKDEAIKRIADI
-672 NTQIALLGGKPI
+672 NAQIALLGGKPI
-684 TLEFKSN
+684 KLEFQSN
-691 FDEVIEDFN
+691 FDQVMEDFN

-791 ASIAPALGATAA
+791 ASIAPAMGATAA

-846 AQTAASAAMAAF
+846 AQTAASAAIAAF

-866 NSFHGDRV
+866 NTFHGDKI

-882 MILNQTQQAN
+882 MILNQNQQAN
-892 LFRALNSGNGGGTI
+892 LFRALNSGNQSGTI

>member
-62 NLMAQMNLDGLSGTD
+62 NLMAQMNLDGLSNTD
-77 LFNRMAQ
+77 LFNRMAE

-163 VLNKDSAL
+163 VLNKDSAF

-200 QAVNGSTTKKGTL
+200 QAVNSSTTKKGTV

-253 ADKLDEQAK
+253 ADKLEDQAK
-262 STDKAKEAMTKYK
+262 ATDKTKEAMTKYK
-275 DDVASSTGQLVGNY
+275 EDVASSTGQLVGKY

-296 NNLKTVGEK
+296 NNLKTVEEK

-336 TSSVITALKAR
+336 TSNVVTALTAR
-347 ASAMAA
+347 AKAMAA

-367 IMQADGSVAGGGFY
+367 IMQADNTVAGGGFY
-381 NKYSGR
+381 
-387 GAGWTTNTSIMTDEM
+387 
-402 RSAGVTWSDFN
+402 RSV
-413 QRTTTKRS
+413 KS
-421 GGTVYDTTEYQESQT
+421 GGIVSDGSTDKTDLIRAMKGNGDVTATGDAYNKDGKYYTMQKGKMVLTEFGAAAINALRNSEALSLNKEVKSGAQKEL
-436 VIDKV
+436 DKV
-441 NAYRMQQARATNK
+441 VQFCTD
-454 RIHTEAEQQLN
+454 T
-465 KTVDFATNK
+465 
-474 INEAQ
+474 INEAN
-479 SVIDANGLDFNQGN
+479 SVISSNGLDFSG
-493 GGNGGNGS
+493 GGNGS
-501 GGNRNKPNTPTYDK
+501 GNPSKPNTPTYDT

-527 LQTLLKNTRFDSD
+527 LQNILKNTRFEIDT
-540 AAREAALQA
+540 AREAAKQA
-549 VRDQAAKVDA
+549 VRDQAAKVEQM
-559 LKLQLRWQV
+559 KLQLKWQV

-596 VLIPAERQQ
+596 VLTPSERQQ
-605 LVTDREIKVRLREN
+605 LVTDREVKVRLRES
-619 LEVSSGLKERKTE
+619 LEVASGLKDKKTE

-646 MGGDVQSDFDN
+646 MAGDIQSDFDN
-657 GLIDKEEAIKRIADI
+657 GLIDKEEAIKRISEI
-672 NTQIALLGGKPI
+672 NAQIAVLGGKPI
-684 TLEFKSN
+684 QLEFKSN
-691 FDEVIEDFN
+691 LQEVVDEFN
-700 AGINAI
+700 AGMSAI
-706 NGIDGIVKSVQ
+706 QGVDGVVNSVK
-717 SLSQSLKEGAD
+717 SLSQSLQEGAD
-728 AWEIFMGAVGIASS
+728 AWEIFMGAVNVASS
-742 VISAISAVMETYNI
+742 VLNAISTIMETVNL
-756 LSSIHTAKK
+756 LSSIHTATKA
-765 TAEGAAT
+765 TESAAT
-772 TAATTAVTAA
+772 TAAATAQGV
-782 ESAKAAADT
+782 KAGADT
-791 ASIAPALGATAA
+791 ASIAPAIAATVAL
-803 AKAQEAAYLDLAAA
+803 KAQEAAYLDLAAA

-837 VSSMMAMMA
+837 VSAMMGAMA
-846 AQTAASAAMAAF
+846 AQAAASQAIAAF
-858 ADGGIVSG
+858 ADGGVISG
-866 NSFHGDRV
+866 NTFHGDRM

-892 LFRALNSGNGGGTI
+892 LFRALNHKSEAQPRNAQA
-906 IPEIKIK
+906 
-913 GSDLH
+913 S
-918 IAFKNYNNKMSKIK
+918 

>member
-33 TTQLDQIQQKF
+33 TSQLDQIQQKF

-62 NLMAQMNLDGLSGTD
+62 NLMAQMNLDGLSNTD

-84 QAGTYADALGDATT
+84 QAGTYADAMGDATT

-124 SIATGVMG
+124 SVATGVMG
-132 VLGTENEKVAQAI
+132 LLGTENEKVAQAI

-163 VLNKDSAL
+163 VLNKDSAF

-183 TAATKGETAALG
+183 TAATRTNTAALG

-200 QAVNGSTTKKGTL
+200 EALNSSTTKKGTV

-253 ADKLDEQAK
+253 ADKLDKQAK
-262 STDKAKEAMTKYK
+262 STDKAKEAMTKYNE
-275 DDVASSTGQLVGNY
+275 DVASSTGNLVGKY

-305 TQWIKD
+305 TEWIKN

-336 TSSVITALKAR
+336 TSNVITALKAR

-367 IMQADGSVAGGGFY
+367 IMQADNSVAGGGYY
-381 NKYSGR
+381 NRYTGR
-387 GAGWTTNTSIMTDEM
+387 GAGWTANNPNISDEM
-402 RSAGVTWSDFN
+402 RAAGVTIADFN

-421 GGTVYDTTEYQESQT
+421 GSTVYDTTEYQESQT

-441 NAYRMQQARATNK
+441 NAYRMSQARATNQ
-454 RIHTEAEQQLN
+454 RIKSDAEAQLN
-465 KTVDFATNK
+465 KTVDFATTK
-474 INEAQ
+474 INEANT
-479 SVIDANGLDFNQGN
+479 IIKDNGLDFNQG
-493 GGNGGNGS
+493 GDSGNGG
-501 GGNRNKPNTPTYDK
+501 GGNRTKPNTPTYDA

-527 LQTLLKNTRFDSD
+527 LQNVLKNTAFASD
-540 AAREAALQA
+540 EARQAAIQA
-549 VRDQAAKVDA
+549 VRDQAAKVEEMR
-559 LKLQLRWQV
+559 LQLKWQV
-568 EPELDLSDDTITGLT
+568 EPTLDLSDDTITGLT

-596 VLIPAERQQ
+596 VLTPAEREQ
-605 LVTDREIKVRLREN
+605 LVTDREVKIRLREK
-619 LEVSSGLKERKTE
+619 LEVQSGLKEEKKPE
-632 QPKTKSELYNELKG
+632 IKTKSDLYNDLKN
-646 MGGDVQSDFDN
+646 MAGDVQSDFDN
-657 GLIDKEEAIKRIADI
+657 GLIDKDEAIKRIADI
-672 NTQIALLGGKPI
+672 NAQIAILGGKPI
-684 TLEFKSN
+684 QLEFRSN
-691 FDEVIEDFN
+691 FQDVMDEFN
-700 AGINAI
+700 AGINAL
-706 NGIDGIVKSVQ
+706 NGVDSVVNSVQ
-717 SLSQSLKEGAD
+717 TLSDSLKDGAN
-728 AWEIFMGAVGIASS
+728 AWQIFMNAVNVASS
-742 VISAISAVMETYNI
+742 VISAISAVIETYNI
-756 LSSIHTAKK
+756 LSTIFTAKK
-765 TAEGAAT
+765 TAEGVATT
-772 TAATTAVTAA
+772 TAATAMTAA

-791 ASIAPALGATAA
+791 ASIAPALASTAA
-803 AKAQEAAYLDLAAA
+803 AKAQESAMLDLAAA
-817 AYFAAHASIPFA
+817 TYFAAHAYIPFA

-846 AQTAASAAMAAF
+846 AQTAASAAIAAF
-858 ADGGIVSG
+858 ADGGIISG
-866 NSFHGDRV
+866 STFHGDRM

-882 MILNQTQQAN
+882 MILNQNQQAN
-892 LFRALNSGNGGGTI
+892 LFRALNSGTGGGTTVS
-906 IPEIKIK
+906 EVRIK
-913 GSDLH
+913 GSDLYL
-918 IAFKNYNNKMSKIK
+918 ALKNYNNKMSKIK

>member
-33 TTQLDQIQQKF
+33 TTQLDSIQQKF

-84 QAGTYADALGDATT
+84 QAGTYADAIGDATT

-183 TAATKGETAALG
+183 TAATRGETAALG

-200 QAVNGSTTKKGTL
+200 QAVNGATTKKGTL
-213 IQNAWNVAKAVSK
+213 IQNAWNIAKAVSK

-262 STDKAKEAMTKYK
+262 ATDKAKEAMTKYK
-275 DDVASSTGQLVGNY
+275 DDVASSTGTLVGKY

-336 TSSVITALKAR
+336 TSNVITALKAR

-381 NKYSGR
+381 TKYTGR
-387 GAGWTTNTSIMTDEM
+387 GTGWTTNTAIMTDEM
-402 RSAGVTWSDFN
+402 KAAGVTWSDFN

-421 GGTVYDTTEYQESQT
+421 GSMVYDTTEYQESQT

-441 NAYRMQQARATNK
+441 NNYRMQQARNTNQ
-454 RIHTEAEQQLN
+454 RIHNEAEQQLN
-465 KTVDFATNK
+465 KTVDFATTK
-474 INEAQ
+474 INEANA
-479 SVIDANGLDFNQGN
+479 VIQANGLDFSPS
-493 GGNGGNGS
+493 GGGSGSGG
-501 GGNRNKPNTPTYDK
+501 GGNRNKPNAPAYDA
-515 GSLAAEEAELTR
+515 GSLAAEEAELSR
-527 LQTLLKNTRFDSD
+527 LQTILKNTRFESD
-540 AAREAALQA
+540 AARAAAIQA
-549 VRDQAAKVDA
+549 VRDQAAKVEQM
-559 LKLQLRWQV
+559 KLQIKWQV

-583 NQIQAIEKRLKDE
+583 NQIQAIEKRLKDK
-596 VLIPAERQQ
+596 VLTPAERQQ
-605 LVTDREIKVRLREN
+605 LVTDREVKIRLREN
-619 LEVSSGLKERKTE
+619 LEVQSGLKERKTE

-646 MGGDVQSDFDN
+646 MAGDVQSDFDN
-657 GLIDKEEAIKRIADI
+657 GLIDKDEAIKRIADI
-672 NTQIALLGGKPI
+672 NAQIALLGGKPI
-684 TLEFKSN
+684 KLEFQSN
-691 FDEVIEDFN
+691 FDQVVEEFS

-791 ASIAPALGATAA
+791 ASIAPAMGATAA

-846 AQTAASAAMAAF
+846 AQTAASAAIAAF

-866 NSFHGDRV
+866 NTFHGDRV

-882 MILNQTQQAN
+882 MILNQNQQAN
-892 LFRALNSGNGGGTI
+892 LFRALNSGNQSGTI

>member
-33 TTQLDQIQQKF
+33 TSQLDQIQQKF

-62 NLMAQMNLDGLSGTD
+62 NLMAQMNLDGLSNTD

-84 QAGTYADALGDATT
+84 QAGTYADAMGDATT

-124 SIATGVMG
+124 SVATGVMG
-132 VLGTENEKVAQAI
+132 LLGTENEKVTQAI

-163 VLNKDSAL
+163 VLNKDSAF

-183 TAATKGETAALG
+183 TAATTTNTAALG

-200 QAVNGSTTKKGTL
+200 EALNSSTTKKGTV

-240 GALLTYALATDNS
+240 GALLTYALATDSS

-262 STDKAKEAMTKYK
+262 STDKAKEALTKYNE
-275 DDVASSTGQLVGNY
+275 DVASSTGNLVGKY
-289 KLLQNEW
+289 KLLQNAW
-296 NNLKTVGEK
+296 NQLKTDAEK

-327 SAEDVFVNN
+327 SAEDIFVNN
-336 TSSVITALKAR
+336 TSNVITALKAR

-367 IMQADGSVAGGGFY
+367 IMQADNSVAGGGYY
-381 NKYSGR
+381 NKYTGR
-387 GAGWTTNTSIMTDEM
+387 GAGWTKNNPNITDEM
-402 RSAGVTWSDFN
+402 RAAGVTNADFN
-413 QRTTTKRS
+413 QRTTTARS

-441 NAYRMQQARATNK
+441 NAYRMSQARATNQK
-454 RIHTEAEQQLN
+454 IKSDAEAQLN
-465 KTVDFATNK
+465 KTVDFATTK
-474 INEAQ
+474 INEANT
-479 SVIDANGLDFNQGN
+479 IIKDNGLDFNQG
-493 GGNGGNGS
+493 GGSGNGG
-501 GGNRNKPNTPTYDK
+501 GGNRNKPTTTAPKYDAQ
-515 GSLAAEEAELTR
+515 SLAAEEAELQR
-527 LQTLLKNTRFDSD
+527 LQTVLKNTRFATDEARD
-540 AAREAALQA
+540 AAIKA
-549 VRDQAAKVDA
+549 VREQADKVKSIRLA
-559 LKLQLRWQV
+559 LGLEV
-568 EPELDLSDDTITGLT
+568 ALDMSDDTITGLT

-596 VLIPAERQQ
+596 VLTPSEREQ
-605 LVTDREIKVRLREN
+605 LVTDREVKIRLKEN
-619 LEVSSGLKERKTE
+619 LEVQSGLKEEKKPE
-632 QPKTKSELYNELKG
+632 VKTKSDLYNDLKN
-646 MGGDVQSDFDN
+646 MAGDVQSDFDN
-657 GLIDKEEAIKRIADI
+657 GLIDKDEAIKRIADI
-672 NTQIALLGGKPI
+672 NAQIAILGGKPI
-684 TLEFKSN
+684 QLEFRSN
-691 FDEVIEDFN
+691 MQEVIDNFN
-700 AGINAI
+700 TGISTI
-706 NGIDGIVKSVQ
+706 QSVDSIVNSVK
-717 SLSQSLKEGAD
+717 SLSQSLQEGAD
-728 AWEIFMGAVGIASS
+728 AWEVFMGVVGVASS
-742 VISAISAVMETYNI
+742 VLQAITTIMETVNL
-756 LSSIHTAKK
+756 LSSVHTATK

-772 TAATTAVTAA
+772 TAASVA
-782 ESAKAAADT
+782 EGVKAGADT
-791 ASIAPALGATAA
+791 ASIAPALAATAA
-803 AKAQEAAYLDLAAA
+803 LKAQEAALLDVAAA
-817 AYFAAHASIPFA
+817 SYFAAHAYIPFA

-837 VSSMMAMMA
+837 VGSMMAAMA
-846 AQTAASAAMAAF
+846 AQTAASTAIAAF
-858 ADGGIVSG
+858 ADGGIISG
-866 NSFHGDRV
+866 STFHGDRMI
-874 LARVNAGE
+874 ARVNAGE
-882 MILNQTQQAN
+882 MILNQNQQAN
-892 LFRALNSGNGGGTI
+892 LFRALNSGTDGGATI
-906 IPEIKIK
+906 SEVKIK
-913 GSDLH
+913 GSDLYL
-918 IAFKNYNNKMSKIK
+918 ALKNYNKKMDKVR

>member
-33 TTQLDQIQQKF
+33 TTQLDSIQQKF

-84 QAGTYADALGDATT
+84 QAGTYADAIGDATT

-183 TAATKGETAALG
+183 TAATRGETAALG

-200 QAVNGSTTKKGTL
+200 QAVNGATTKKGTL
-213 IQNAWNVAKAVSK
+213 IQNAWNIAKAVSK

-253 ADKLDEQAK
+253 SDKLEEQAK
-262 STDKAKEAMTKYK
+262 ATDKAKEAMTKYK
-275 DDVASSTGQLVGNY
+275 EDVASSTGSLVGKY

-296 NNLKTVGEK
+296 NNLKSVGEK

-336 TSSVITALKAR
+336 TNNVITALKAR

-381 NKYSGR
+381 NKY
-387 GAGWTTNTSIMTDEM
+387 N
-402 RSAGVTWSDFN
+402 
-413 QRTTTKRS
+413 
-421 GGTVYDTTEYQESQT
+421 GGTIGTSNASKIPDEWQKAGLKENEDYTYKWGGGQSGYGFLTPTQKG
-436 VIDKV
+436 IDKV
-441 NAYRMQQARATNK
+441 NDYRMQQARATNQ

-465 KTVDFATNK
+465 KTVDFATTK
-474 INEAQ
+474 INEANA
-479 SVIDANGLDFNQGN
+479 VIQANGLDFSPS
-493 GGNGGNGS
+493 GGDSG
-501 GGNRNKPNTPTYDK
+501 GGNRNKPNTTLTYDA

-527 LQTLLKNTRFDSD
+527 LQNILKNTRFESD
-540 AAREAALQA
+540 AAIETAKQA
-549 VRDQAAKVDA
+549 VRDQAAKVEQM
-559 LKLQLRWQV
+559 KLQLKWQV
-568 EPELDLSDDTITGLT
+568 EPELDLSNDTITGLT

-596 VLIPAERQQ
+596 VLTPSERQQ
-605 LVTDREIKVRLREN
+605 LVTDREVKIRLREN
-619 LEVSSGLKERKTE
+619 LEVQSGLKERKTE

-646 MGGDVQSDFDN
+646 LGGDVQSDFDN
-657 GLIDKEEAIKRIADI
+657 GLIDKDEAIRRISEI
-672 NTQIALLGGKPI
+672 NAQIALLGGKPI
-684 TLEFKSN
+684 KLEFKSN
-691 FDEVIEDFN
+691 FDQVVEEFS

-706 NGIDGIVKSVQ
+706 NGIDGVVKSVQ
-717 SLSQSLKEGAD
+717 SLSQSLKDGAD

-756 LSSIHTAKK
+756 LSTIHTAKK

-829 GFGIAAGF
+829 GFGIATGF

-846 AQTAASAAMAAF
+846 AQTAASAAIAAF

-866 NSFHGDRV
+866 NTFHGDRV

-892 LFRALNSGNGGGTI
+892 LFRALNSGNQSGTI
-906 IPEIKIK
+906 IPDIKIK

-918 IAFKNYNNKMSKIK
+918 IAFRNYNNKMSKVK

>member
-33 TTQLDQIQQKF
+33 TSQLDQIQQKF

-84 QAGTYADALGDATT
+84 QAGTYADAIGDATT

-154 LNGVQAVAN
+154 LNGVQSVAN

-183 TAATKGETAALG
+183 TAATRGETAALG

-200 QAVNGSTTKKGTL
+200 QAVNGTTTKKGTL
-213 IQNAWNVAKAVSK
+213 IQNAWNIAKAVSK

-262 STDKAKEAMTKYK
+262 ATDKAKEAMTKYK
-275 DDVASSTGQLVGNY
+275 DDVASSTGSLVGKY

-336 TSSVITALKAR
+336 TSNVITALKAR

-381 NKYSGR
+381 NKY
-387 GAGWTTNTSIMTDEM
+387 N
-402 RSAGVTWSDFN
+402 
-413 QRTTTKRS
+413 
-421 GGTVYDTTEYQESQT
+421 GGTIGTSNASKIPDEWQKAGLKENEDYTYKWGGGQSGYGFLTPTQKG
-436 VIDKV
+436 IDKV
-441 NAYRMQQARATNK
+441 NDYRMQQARATNQ

-465 KTVDFATNK
+465 KTVDFATTK
-474 INEAQ
+474 INEANA
-479 SVIDANGLDFNQGN
+479 VIQANGLDFSPS
-493 GGNGGNGS
+493 GGDSG
-501 GGNRNKPNTPTYDK
+501 GGNRNKPNTTLTYDA
-515 GSLAAEEAELTR
+515 GSLAAEEAELSR
-527 LQTLLKNTRFDSD
+527 LQTILKNTRFESD
-540 AAREAALQA
+540 AARVAAIQA
-549 VRDQAAKVDA
+549 VRDQAAKVEQM
-559 LKLQLRWQV
+559 KLQLKWQV

-596 VLIPAERQQ
+596 VLTPAERQQ
-605 LVTDREIKVRLREN
+605 LVTDREVKIRLREN
-619 LEVSSGLKERKTE
+619 LEVQSGLKERKTE

-646 MGGDVQSDFDN
+646 MAGDVQSDFDN
-657 GLIDKEEAIKRIADI
+657 GLIDKDEAIKRIADI
-672 NTQIALLGGKPI
+672 NAQIALLGGKPI
-684 TLEFKSN
+684 KLEFQSN
-691 FDEVIEDFN
+691 FDQVMEDFT
-700 AGINAI
+700 AGINTI

-791 ASIAPALGATAA
+791 ASIAPAMGATAA

-846 AQTAASAAMAAF
+846 AQTAASAAIAAF

-866 NSFHGDRV
+866 NTFHGDKI

-882 MILNQTQQAN
+882 MILNQNQQAN
-892 LFRALNSGNGGGTI
+892 LFRALNSGNQSGTI

>member
-25 RLEDVGSS
+25 HLEDVGSS

-62 NLMAQMNLDGLSGTD
+62 NLMAQMNLDGLSNTD

-84 QAGTYADALGDATT
+84 QAGTYADAMGDASA

-114 QGLTGIAGAA
+114 QGLTGVAGAA
-124 SIATGVMG
+124 SVATGVMG
-132 VLGTENEKVAQAI
+132 LLGTENEKVAQAI

-163 VLNKDSAL
+163 VLNKDSAF

-183 TAATKGETAALG
+183 TAATRGDTVALG

-200 QAVNGSTTKKGTL
+200 QAVNGATTKKGTL

-262 STDKAKEAMTKYK
+262 SADKAKEAMTKYK
-275 DDVASSTGQLVGNY
+275 DDVASSTGQLVGKY

-296 NNLKTVGEK
+296 NNLKSVGEK

-336 TSSVITALKAR
+336 TSNVITALKAR

-367 IMQADGSVAGGGFY
+367 IMAADGSVSGGGFY
-381 NKYSGR
+381 TKYTGR
-387 GAGWTTNTSIMTDEM
+387 GTGWTTNTSILTDEM
-402 RSAGVTWSDFN
+402 KAAGVTWNDFN

-421 GGTVYDTTEYQESQT
+421 GSMVYDTTQYQESQT

-441 NAYRMQQARATNK
+441 NTYRINQARATNQ

-465 KTVDFATNK
+465 KTVDFATAK
-474 INEAQ
+474 INEANGIIQ
-479 SVIDANGLDFNQGN
+479 ANGLDFNQG
-493 GGNGGNGS
+493 GGS
-501 GGNRNKPNTPTYDK
+501 GGGGGNHTNKPNTPTYDA

-527 LQTLLKNTRFDSD
+527 LQNVLKNTAFASEEARQ
-540 AAREAALQA
+540 AAIQA
-549 VRDQAAKVDA
+549 VRDQAAKVE
-559 LKLQLRWQV
+559 LIKLQLKWQV
-568 EPELDLSDDTITGLT
+568 EPTLDLSDDTITGLT

-596 VLIPAERQQ
+596 VLTPAERQQ
-605 LVTDREIKVRLREN
+605 LVTDREIKIRLREN
-619 LEVSSGLKERKTE
+619 LEVQSGLRE
-632 QPKTKSELYNELKG
+632 QKKPEVKTKSDIYNDLKN
-646 MGGDVQSDFDN
+646 MAGDVQSDFDN
-657 GLIDKEEAIKRIADI
+657 GLIDKDEAIRRISEI
-672 NTQIALLGGKPI
+672 NAQIAVLGGKPI
-684 TLEFKSN
+684 QLEFKSN
-691 FDEVIEDFN
+691 LQEVIDNFN
-700 AGINAI
+700 AGISSI
-706 NGIDGIVKSVQ
+706 QSVDSIVNSVK
-717 SLSQSLKEGAD
+717 SLSQSLKDGAD
-728 AWEIFMGAVGIASS
+728 AWEIFMGAVNIASS
-742 VISAISAVMETYNI
+742 VLSAITTIMETVNL
-756 LSSIHTAKK
+756 LSSVHTATK

-772 TAATTAVTAA
+772 TAASVA
-782 ESAKAAADT
+782 EGVKAGADT
-791 ASIAPALGATAA
+791 ASIAPALAATAA
-803 AKAQEAAYLDLAAA
+803 LKAQEAALLDVAAA
-817 AYFAAHASIPFA
+817 SYFAAHAYIPFA

-837 VSSMMAMMA
+837 VGSMMAAMA
-846 AQTAASAAMAAF
+846 AQTAASAAIAAF
-858 ADGGIVSG
+858 ADGGIISG
-866 NSFHGDRV
+866 STFHGDRM

-892 LFRALNSGNGGGTI
+892 LFRALNSGAGNGT
-906 IPEIKIK
+906 PTVTEVKLK
-913 GSDLH
+913 GSDIYLSL
-918 IAFKNYNNKMSKIK
+918 KNYNKRMDKVR

>member
-33 TTQLDQIQQKF
+33 TTQLDSIQQKF

-84 QAGTYADALGDATT
+84 QAGTYADAIGDATT

-183 TAATKGETAALG
+183 TAATRGETAALG

-200 QAVNGSTTKKGTL
+200 QAVNGATTKKGTL
-213 IQNAWNVAKAVSK
+213 IQNAWNIAKAVSK

-262 STDKAKEAMTKYK
+262 ATDKAKEAMTKYK
-275 DDVASSTGQLVGNY
+275 DDVASSTGTLVGKY

-336 TSSVITALKAR
+336 TSNVITALKAR

-381 NKYSGR
+381 NKYTGR
-387 GAGWTTNTSIMTDEM
+387 GTGWTTNTAILTDEM
-402 RSAGVTWSDFN
+402 KNAGVTWSDFN

-421 GGTVYDTTEYQESQT
+421 GSTVYDTTEYQESQT

-441 NAYRMQQARATNK
+441 NAYRMQQARATNQ

-465 KTVDFATNK
+465 KTVDFATTK
-474 INEAQ
+474 INEANA
-479 SVIDANGLDFNQGN
+479 VIQANGLDFSPS
-493 GGNGGNGS
+493 GGDSG
-501 GGNRNKPNTPTYDK
+501 GGNRNKPNTTLTYDA
-515 GSLAAEEAELTR
+515 GSLAAEEAELSR
-527 LQTLLKNTRFDSD
+527 LQNILKNTRFESD

-549 VRDQAAKVDA
+549 VRDQAAKVDQM
-559 LKLQLRWQV
+559 KLQLKWQV
-568 EPELDLSDDTITGLT
+568 EPTLDLSDDTITGLT

-596 VLIPAERQQ
+596 VLTPSERQQ
-605 LVTDREIKVRLREN
+605 LVTDREVKIRLREN
-619 LEVSSGLKERKTE
+619 LEVQSGLKERKTE
-632 QPKTKSELYNELKG
+632 QPKTKSEIYNELKG
-646 MGGDVQSDFDN
+646 LGGDVQSDFDN
-657 GLIDKEEAIKRIADI
+657 GLIDKDEAIRRISEI
-672 NTQIALLGGKPI
+672 NAQIAILGGKPI
-684 TLEFKSN
+684 KLEFKSN
-691 FDEVIEDFN
+691 FDQVVEEFS

-706 NGIDGIVKSVQ
+706 NGIDGVVKSVQ
-717 SLSQSLKEGAD
+717 SLSQSLKDGAD

-756 LSSIHTAKK
+756 LSTIHTAKK

-772 TAATTAVTAA
+772 TTATAAVTAA

-829 GFGIAAGF
+829 GFGIATGF

-846 AQTAASAAMAAF
+846 AQTAASAAIAAF

-866 NSFHGDRV
+866 NTFHGDRV

-892 LFRALNSGNGGGTI
+892 LFRALNSGNQSGTI
-906 IPEIKIK
+906 IPDIKIK

-918 IAFKNYNNKMSKIK
+918 IAFRNYNNKMSKVK

>member
-62 NLMAQMNLDGLSGTD
+62 NLMAQMNLDGLSNTD

-124 SIATGVMG
+124 SVATGVMG
-132 VLGTENEKVAQAI
+132 LLGTENEKVAQAI

-163 VLNKDSAL
+163 VLNKDSAF

-183 TAATKGETAALG
+183 TAATRTNTAALG

-200 QAVNGSTTKKGTL
+200 EALNSSTTKKGTV

-262 STDKAKEAMTKYK
+262 STDKAKEAMTKYNE
-275 DDVASSTGQLVGNY
+275 DVASSTGNLVGKY

-367 IMQADGSVAGGGFY
+367 IMQADNSVAGGGYY
-381 NKYSGR
+381 NKYTGR
-387 GAGWTTNTSIMTDEM
+387 GAGWTKNNPNITDEM
-402 RSAGVTWSDFN
+402 RAAGVTNADFN
-413 QRTTTKRS
+413 QRTTTARS

-441 NAYRMQQARATNK
+441 NAYRMSQARATNQK
-454 RIHTEAEQQLN
+454 IKSDAEAQLN
-465 KTVDFATNK
+465 KTVDFATTK
-474 INEAQ
+474 INEANT
-479 SVIDANGLDFNQGN
+479 IIKDNGLDFNQS
-493 GGNGGNGS
+493 GGNGG
-501 GGNRNKPNTPTYDK
+501 GGNRNKPTTTAPTYDAQ
-515 GSLAAEEAELTR
+515 SLAAEEAELQR
-527 LQTLLKNTRFDSD
+527 LQTILKNTRFATDEARD
-540 AAREAALQA
+540 AAIRA
-549 VRDQAAKVDA
+549 VREQADKVKSIRLA
-559 LKLQLRWQV
+559 LGLEV
-568 EPELDLSDDTITGLT
+568 ALDMSDDTITGLT

-596 VLIPAERQQ
+596 VLTPSEREQ
-605 LVTDREIKVRLREN
+605 LVTDREVKVRLREK
-619 LEVSSGLKERKTE
+619 LEVESGLKEEKKPE
-632 QPKTKSELYNELKG
+632 VKTKSDLYNDLKN
-646 MGGDVQSDFDN
+646 MAGDVQSDFDN
-657 GLIDKEEAIKRIADI
+657 GLINKDEAIKRIADI
-672 NTQIALLGGKPI
+672 NAQIAILGGKPI
-684 TLEFKSN
+684 QLEFRSN
-691 FDEVIEDFN
+691 FQDVMDEFN
-700 AGINAI
+700 AGINAL
-706 NGIDGIVKSVQ
+706 NGMDSVVNSVQ
-717 SLSQSLKEGAD
+717 TLSDSLKEGAD
-728 AWEIFMGAVGIASS
+728 AWQIFMNAVNIASS

-756 LSSIHTAKK
+756 LSTIFTAKK
-765 TAEGAAT
+765 TAEGVATT
-772 TAATTAVTAA
+772 TAATAMTAA
-782 ESAKAAADT
+782 ESAKAAVDT
-791 ASIAPALGATAA
+791 ASIAPALASATA
-803 AKAQEAAYLDLAAA
+803 AKAQESAMLDLAAA
-817 AYFAAHASIPFA
+817 TYFAAHAYIPFA

-846 AQTAASAAMAAF
+846 AQTAASAAISAF
-858 ADGGIVSG
+858 ADGGIISG
-866 NSFHGDRV
+866 STFHGDRM

-882 MILNQTQQAN
+882 MILNQNQQAN
-892 LFRALNSGNGGGTI
+892 LFRALNSGTDGGTTVS
-906 IPEIKIK
+906 EVKIK
-913 GSDLH
+913 GSDLYL
-918 IAFKNYNNKMSKIK
+918 ALKNYNNKMSKIK

>member
-33 TTQLDQIQQKF
+33 TSQLDSIQQKF

-62 NLMAQMNLDGLSGTD
+62 NLMAQMNLDGLSNTD
-77 LFNRMAQ
+77 LFTRMAQ
-84 QAGTYADALGDATT
+84 QAGTYADAMGDASA

-114 QGLTGIAGAA
+114 QGLTGVAGAA
-124 SIATGVMG
+124 SVATGVMG
-132 VLGTENEKVAQAI
+132 LLGTENEKVAQAI

-163 VLNKDSAL
+163 VLNKDSAF

-183 TAATKGETAALG
+183 TAATRGETTALG

-200 QAVNGSTTKKGTL
+200 QALNSSTTKKGTL
-213 IQNAWNVAKAVSK
+213 VQNAWNVAKAVSK

-253 ADKLDEQAK
+253 ADKLEEQAK
-262 STDKAKEAMTKYK
+262 SADKAKEAMTKYK
-275 DDVASSTGQLVGNY
+275 DDVASSTGSLVGKY

-296 NNLKTVGEK
+296 NNLKSVGEK

-336 TSSVITALKAR
+336 TSNVITALKAR

-367 IMQADGSVAGGGFY
+367 IMAADGSVAGGGFY
-381 NKYSGR
+381 TKYTGR
-387 GAGWTTNTSIMTDEM
+387 GTGWSKNNPNITDEM
-402 RSAGVTWSDFN
+402 RAAGVTNADFN
-413 QRTTTKRS
+413 QRTTTARS
-421 GGTVYDTTEYQESQT
+421 GGMVYDTTEYQESQT

-441 NAYRMQQARATNK
+441 NNYRMQQARATNQ

-465 KTVDFATNK
+465 KTVDFATSK
-474 INEAQ
+474 INEANGIIQ
-479 SVIDANGLDFNQGN
+479 ANGLDFNQGN
-493 GGNGGNGS
+493 GGNGGNHT
-501 GGNRNKPNTPTYDK
+501 NKPNTPTYDA

-527 LQTLLKNTRFDSD
+527 LQNILKNTAFVSD
-540 AAREAALQA
+540 EARQVAIQA
-549 VRDQAAKVDA
+549 VRQQAAKVEQM
-559 LKLQLRWQV
+559 KLQLKWQV
-568 EPELDLSDDTITGLT
+568 EPVLDLSDDTITGLT

-596 VLIPAERQQ
+596 VLTPAERQQ
-605 LVTDREIKVRLREN
+605 LVTDREVKIRLREN
-619 LEVSSGLKERKTE
+619 LEVQSGLRE
-632 QPKTKSELYNELKG
+632 QKKPEVKTKSDLYNDLKNLA
-646 MGGDVQSDFDN
+646 GDIQSDFDN
-657 GLIDKEEAIKRIADI
+657 GLIDKDEAIKRISEI
-672 NTQIALLGGKPI
+672 NAQIALLGGKPI
-684 TLEFKSN
+684 NLEFKSN
-691 FDEVIEDFN
+691 FQEMAEQFN
-700 AGINAI
+700 AGISAFQ
-706 NGIDGIVKSVQ
+706 GIDGVVNSVK

-728 AWEIFMGAVGIASS
+728 AWEIFMGVVNVASS
-742 VISAISAVMETYNI
+742 VLSAITTIMETVNL
-756 LSSIHTAKK
+756 LSSVHTATK
-765 TAEGAAT
+765 TAEGAA
-772 TAATTAVTAA
+772 VTAA
-782 ESAKAAADT
+782 SVAEGVKAGADT
-791 ASIAPALGATAA
+791 ASIAPALAATAA
-803 AKAQEAAYLDLAAA
+803 LKAQEAALLDVAAA
-817 AYFAAHASIPFA
+817 SYFAAHASIPFA

-837 VSSMMAMMA
+837 VSAMMGAMA
-846 AQTAASAAMAAF
+846 AQTAASAAIAAF
-858 ADGGIVSG
+858 ADGGIISG
-866 NSFHGDRV
+866 STYHGDSI

-882 MILNQTQQAN
+882 MILNQKQQAN
-892 LFRALNSGNGGGTI
+892 LFRALDSGNTGGTL

-913 GSDLH
+913 GSDLYV
-918 IAFKNYNNKMSKIK
+918 AFKNYNKKMDKVR

>member
-33 TTQLDQIQQKF
+33 TNQLDSIQQKF

-62 NLMAQMNLDGLSGTD
+62 NLMAQMNLNGLSNTD
-77 LFNRMAQ
+77 LFSQMAQ
-84 QAGTYADALGDATT
+84 QAGTYADAMADASA

-114 QGLTGIAGAA
+114 QGLSGVAGAA
-124 SIATGVMG
+124 SVATGVMG
-132 VLGTENEKVAQAI
+132 LLGTENEKVAQAI

-163 VLNKDSAL
+163 VLNKDSAF

-183 TAATKGETAALG
+183 TAATRGETTALG

-200 QAVNGSTTKKGTL
+200 QALNSSTTKKGTL

-240 GALLTYALATDNS
+240 GALLTYALATDKS
-253 ADKLDEQAK
+253 ADELDKQAK
-262 STDKAKEAMTKYK
+262 SSDKAKEAMTKYK
-275 DDVASSTGQLVGNY
+275 DDVASSTGQLVGKY

-296 NNLKTVGEK
+296 NNLKSIGEK

-336 TSSVITALKAR
+336 TSNVITALKAR

-353 QTMLTDAYTEYYKT
+353 QTMLTEAYTEYYKT
-367 IMQADGSVAGGGFY
+367 IMAADGSVAGGGFY
-381 NKYSGR
+381 TKYTGR
-387 GAGWTTNTSIMTDEM
+387 GAGWTANNPNITDEM
-402 RSAGVTWSDFN
+402 RAAGVTNADFN

-421 GGTVYDTTEYQESQT
+421 GSMVYDTTEYQESQT

-441 NAYRMQQARATNK
+441 NNYRIQQARATNQ

-465 KTVDFATNK
+465 KTVDFATSK
-474 INEAQ
+474 INEANA
-479 SVIDANGLDFNQGN
+479 VIEANGLDFNQGN
-493 GGNGGNGS
+493 GGNGN
-501 GGNRNKPNTPTYDK
+501 GGNHTNKPNTPTYDA

-527 LQTLLKNTRFDSD
+527 LQNILKNTAFASD
-540 AAREAALQA
+540 EARQAAIQA
-549 VRDQAAKVDA
+549 VRQQAAKVEQM
-559 LKLQLRWQV
+559 KLQLKWQV

-583 NQIQAIEKRLKDE
+583 NQIQAIERRLKDE
-596 VLIPAERQQ
+596 VLTPAERQQ
-605 LVTDREIKVRLREN
+605 LVTDRELKIRLREN
-619 LEVSSGLKERKTE
+619 LEVESGLREKKTE
-632 QPKTKSELYNELKG
+632 QPKTKSELYNELKDMAG
-646 MGGDVQSDFDN
+646 NIQSDFDN
-657 GLIDKEEAIKRIADI
+657 GLIDKDEAIRRISEI
-672 NTQIALLGGKPI
+672 NAQIALLGGKPI
-684 TLEFKSN
+684 KLEFKSN
-691 FDEVIEDFN
+691 FQEITEQLS
-700 AGINAI
+700 AGISAI
-706 NGIDGIVKSVQ
+706 QGIDGVVGSVKS
-717 SLSQSLKEGAD
+717 LTQSLKEGAD
-728 AWEIFMGAVGIASS
+728 AWEIFMGVINVASS
-742 VISAISAVMETYNI
+742 VLSAITTIMETVNL
-756 LSSIHTAKK
+756 LSSVHTATK
-765 TAEGAAT
+765 TAEGAA
-772 TAATTAVTAA
+772 VTAA
-782 ESAKAAADT
+782 SVAEGVKAGTDT
-791 ASIAPALGATAA
+791 ASIAPALAATAA
-803 AKAQEAAYLDLAAA
+803 LKAQEAALLDVAAA

-837 VSSMMAMMA
+837 VSAMMGAMA
-846 AQTAASAAMAAF
+846 AQTAASAAIAAF
-858 ADGGIVSG
+858 ADGGIIAGSTY
-866 NSFHGDRV
+866 HGDSI

-882 MILNQTQQAN
+882 MILNQKQQAN
-892 LFRALNSGNGGGTI
+892 LFRALDSGNTGGTI

-918 IAFKNYNNKMSKIK
+918 IAFKNYNKKMDKVR

>member
-33 TTQLDQIQQKF
+33 TTQLDSIQQKF

-84 QAGTYADALGDATT
+84 QAGTYADAIGDATT

-183 TAATKGETAALG
+183 TAATRGETAALG

-200 QAVNGSTTKKGTL
+200 QAVNGATTKKGTL
-213 IQNAWNVAKAVSK
+213 IQNAWNIAKAVSK

-262 STDKAKEAMTKYK
+262 ATDKAKEAMTKYK
-275 DDVASSTGQLVGNY
+275 DDVASSTGSLVGKY

-336 TSSVITALKAR
+336 TSNVITALKAR

-381 NKYSGR
+381 NKY
-387 GAGWTTNTSIMTDEM
+387 N
-402 RSAGVTWSDFN
+402 
-413 QRTTTKRS
+413 
-421 GGTVYDTTEYQESQT
+421 GGTIGTSNASKIPDEWQKAGLKENEDYTYKWGGGQSGYGFLTPTQKG
-436 VIDKV
+436 IDKV
-441 NAYRMQQARATNK
+441 NDYRMQQARATNQ

-465 KTVDFATNK
+465 KTVDFATTK
-474 INEAQ
+474 INEANA
-479 SVIDANGLDFNQGN
+479 VIQANGLDFSPS
-493 GGNGGNGS
+493 GGDSG
-501 GGNRNKPNTPTYDK
+501 GGNRNKPNTTLTYDA
-515 GSLAAEEAELTR
+515 GSLAAEEAELSR
-527 LQTLLKNTRFDSD
+527 LQAILKNTRFESD
-540 AAREAALQA
+540 AVREAALQA
-549 VRDQAAKVDA
+549 VRDQAAKVEQM
-559 LKLQLRWQV
+559 KLQLKWQV
-568 EPELDLSDDTITGLT
+568 EPTLDLSDDTITGLT

-596 VLIPAERQQ
+596 VLTPSERQQ
-605 LVTDREIKVRLREN
+605 LVTDREVKIRLREN
-619 LEVSSGLKERKTE
+619 LEVQSGLKERKTE

-646 MGGDVQSDFDN
+646 LGGDIQSDFDN
-657 GLIDKEEAIKRIADI
+657 GLIDKDEAIKRISEI
-672 NTQIALLGGKPI
+672 NAQIALLGGKPI
-684 TLEFKSN
+684 KLEFKSN
-691 FDEVIEDFN
+691 FDQVVEEFS

-706 NGIDGIVKSVQ
+706 NGIDGVVKSVQ
-717 SLSQSLKEGAD
+717 SLSQSLKDGAD

-791 ASIAPALGATAA
+791 ASIAPAMGATAA

-837 VSSMMAMMA
+837 ISSMMAMMA
-846 AQTAASAAMAAF
+846 AQTAASAAIAAF

-866 NSFHGDRV
+866 NTFHGDRV

-882 MILNQTQQAN
+882 MILNQNQQAN
-892 LFRALNSGNGGGTI
+892 LFRALNSGNQSGTI